1 MQKSKRALITA
12 VSGILV
18 LGGGARAQERGG
30 GETSPEAQQVAATLE
45 AVFAATEGGD
55 FAALD
60 TLYAG
65 DELTIVEGAGL
76 DRGWSRSRDHH
87 LKPELEEFD
96 ELVYRPMGIETYL
109 AGDWAWALFEYDLR
123 VSMEGRDEIDRIGRG
138 TAVFEKREGRWIVRH
153 MQTASRAR

>member
-1 MQKSKRALITA
+1 MSKRTLIAAL
-12 VSGILV
+12 SGILV
-18 LGGGARAQERGG
+18 LGGGAQAQERGD
-30 GETSPEAQQVAATLE
+30 GETSAEAQQVEATLE
-45 AVFAATEGGD
+45 AVFAATEGAD

-76 DRGWSRSRDHH
+76 DRGWSQYRDHH

-96 ELVYRPMGIETYL
+96 DLVYSPTEIEAHV
-109 AGDWAWALFEYDLR
+109 AGGWAWALFEYDLR
-123 VSMEGRDEIDRIGRG
+123 VSREGEEIDRIGRG